1 MSQNVYVVSA
11 QRTPIGSFQGSLSS
25 IPATQLGSASIS
37 AAVLKTGLPNNAI
50 DECIM
55 GQVLTSGSGQAPARQ
70 AALGAGLPHST
81 PCMTI
86 NKVCGSGLKAI
97 MLAAD
102 SIRLGNSNIVVAGG
116 QESMSLAPHLL
127 LNSRKGYRLGH
138 IQATDSL
145 LNDGLWDPYDNW
157 HMGQAAELCVRE
169 HNITREEQDKFAIES
184 YERAQKA
191 ELMGAFKEEILPIEV
206 KMRGENVLVSKDE
219 EPANARFDKM
229 PGLRPAFEKEGTITA
244 ANASKI
250 NDGGAAVILA
260 SESAVKNFKLEPI
273 AKIVNH
279 ASYANEPKKFT
290 TAPIG
295 AIQRSLDLAGF
306 GSNQIDLW
314 EINEAFSVVT
324 MVAMKELG
332 LNHEQVNIH
341 GGAVSLGHPIGA
353 SGARIFTTLVHAMKQ
368 HNQRYGIASLCIGGG
383 EAVALMVEKI

>member
-138 IQATDSL
+138 IQA
-145 LNDGLWDPYDNW
+145 
-157 HMGQAAELCVRE
+157 
-169 HNITREEQDKFAIES
+169 
-184 YERAQKA
+184 
-191 ELMGAFKEEILPIEV
+191 
-206 KMRGENVLVSKDE
+206 
-219 EPANARFDKM
+219 
-229 PGLRPAFEKEGTITA
+229 
-244 ANASKI
+244 
-250 NDGGAAVILA
+250 
-260 SESAVKNFKLEPI
+260 
-273 AKIVNH
+273 
-279 ASYANEPKKFT
+279 
-290 TAPIG
+290 
-295 AIQRSLDLAGF
+295 
-306 GSNQIDLW
+306 
-314 EINEAFSVVT
+314 
-324 MVAMKELG
+324 
-332 LNHEQVNIH
+332 
-341 GGAVSLGHPIGA
+341 
-353 SGARIFTTLVHAMKQ
+353 
-368 HNQRYGIASLCIGGG
+368 
-383 EAVALMVEKI
+383 